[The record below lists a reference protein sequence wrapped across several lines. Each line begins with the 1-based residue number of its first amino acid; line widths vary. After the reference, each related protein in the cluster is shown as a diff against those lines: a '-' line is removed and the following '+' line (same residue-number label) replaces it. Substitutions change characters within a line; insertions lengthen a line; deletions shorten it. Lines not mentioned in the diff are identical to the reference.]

1 MFYGKF
7 ASYLFDVKKM
17 EDIQIG
23 GASLER
29 SMIRAGTSE
38 MPRNP
43 KVDSI
48 VLEEKI
54 QREKKITLNLAK
66 TIECSLKDPA
76 NPFNILIAAFRRIFS
91 SHFTDSILEYQAGL
105 YEEYKENFDK
115 AKLESS
121 FVPKPLRQRCK
132 KTQEA
137 FSSLQ
142 RFIKLLLDCLS
153 EMYSVSLDYARL
165 SALKEPLTSFLI
177 EATISKEVYTV
188 LFMFLR
194 MENQA
199 EESRIEYHIGKLG
212 SVRPEQLGISPY
224 LCLSQHS
231 WSEKVLGG
239 IRSSAGSG
247 DWEEVLK
254 KRIEENVQPYE
265 EAIKKLKESALFGTP
280 ISRLKGITTLNPT
293 ICRCIDSF
301 WQGIPVNKEKLF
313 IDADQYL
320 TILVYIVIKA
330 DARDLFTHLSLANE
344 FATLGS
350 TSSYNAYCLT
360 TLQASFY
367 HLMNLNADDLLKQNH

>member
-1 MFYGKF
+1 M
-7 ASYLFDVKKM
+7 
-17 EDIQIG
+17 QIG
-23 GASLER
+23 GTSLEI

-38 MPRNP
+38 VLRNP

-48 VLEEKI
+48 VLEDRI
-54 QREKKITLNLAK
+54 QREKEITLNLAK
-66 TIECSLKDPA
+66 TIDSSLKDPA
-76 NPFNILIAAFRRIFS
+76 NPFNILITAFREIFS
-91 SHFTDSILEYQAGL
+91 SYFTENILEYQADL

-115 AKLESS
+115 SKLESS
-121 FVPKPLRQRCK
+121 FVPKPLKQKCK

-137 FSSLQ
+137 FYSLQ
-142 RFIKLLLDCLS
+142 RFIKLLLDCLA

-165 SALKEPLTSFLI
+165 NALREPLTNSLI
-177 EATISKEVYTV
+177 ETIIDKQVYTV
-188 LFMFLR
+188 TFMFLR

-199 EESRIEYHIGKLG
+199 EESRIEQHICKLA
-212 SVRPEQLGISPY
+212 SVRPEQLNISPY
-224 LCLSQHS
+224 FCLNECS
-231 WSEKVLGG
+231 WNEKVL
-239 IRSSAGSG
+239 SSIKSNAEND

-254 KRIEENVQPYE
+254 RKIKENVQPYE
-265 EAIKKLKESALFGTP
+265 EAIKKLKESTLFGAP
-280 ISRLKGITTLNPT
+280 VSKLKTITTLNPT

-330 DARDLFTHLSLANE
+330 DAKDLFTHISLANE